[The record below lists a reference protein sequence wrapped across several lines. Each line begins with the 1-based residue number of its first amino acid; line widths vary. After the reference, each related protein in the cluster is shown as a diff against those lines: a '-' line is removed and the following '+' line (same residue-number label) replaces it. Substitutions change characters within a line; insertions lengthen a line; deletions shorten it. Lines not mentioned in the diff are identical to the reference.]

1 MIFGPAFVFNKKSC
15 GFQKPLEVN
24 WSFFQFDVLTSSKDF
39 QRPDKKYPKS
49 LRILGSNNICEDLSS
64 WGNQFCMPGNFEI
77 KASKLKVVKGNFLQ
91 NQERSAIL
99 PLYCLWPLTIKCTFI
114 RLYFLHDIVVIVR
127 RLKESFFR
135 VTQWEKKMTLH
146 FFPLH
151 KSDLLLLNQKS
162 ILSSIVHF
170 QLLCRTKRFWKLK
183 WVLC

>member
-1 MIFGPAFVFNKKSC
+1 
-15 GFQKPLEVN
+15 
-24 WSFFQFDVLTSSKDF
+24 
-39 QRPDKKYPKS
+39 
-49 LRILGSNNICEDLSS
+49 
-64 WGNQFCMPGNFEI
+64 MPGNFEI

-162 ILSSIVHF
+162 ILSSIHYAPEIFKRWREGVFSSKWHF
-170 QLLCRTKRFWKLK
+170 WWPNLFFLWNWFWKR
-183 WVLC
+183 

>member
-1 MIFGPAFVFNKKSC
+1 
-15 GFQKPLEVN
+15 
-24 WSFFQFDVLTSSKDF
+24 
-39 QRPDKKYPKS
+39 
-49 LRILGSNNICEDLSS
+49 
-64 WGNQFCMPGNFEI
+64 MPGNFEI

-91 NQERSAIL
+91 NQERRSAIL

-127 RLKESFFR
+127 RLEESFFR

-170 QLLCRTKRFWKLK
+170 QLLSGTKRFWKLK
-183 WVLC
+183 WVLCFIRISSSLCCNEFK

>member
-1 MIFGPAFVFNKKSC
+1 MKKFSSGRFLEFFGPAFVFDKKSC
-15 GFQKPLEVN
+15 GFRKPLEVN

-39 QRPDKKYPKS
+39 QRPDKKYPIKL

-146 FFPLH
+146 FFLYTNPIYFYST
-151 KSDLLLLNQKS
+151 KSL
-162 ILSSIVHF
+162 F
-170 QLLCRTKRFWKLK
+170 
-183 WVLC
+183 

>member
-1 MIFGPAFVFNKKSC
+1 
-15 GFQKPLEVN
+15 
-24 WSFFQFDVLTSSKDF
+24 
-39 QRPDKKYPKS
+39 
-49 LRILGSNNICEDLSS
+49 
-64 WGNQFCMPGNFEI
+64 MPGNFEI

-170 QLLCRTKRFWKLK
+170 QLLFGTKRFWKPK
-183 WVLC
+183 WVLCLIRTLSGICCNEFK

>member
-1 MIFGPAFVFNKKSC
+1 MWR
-15 GFQKPLEVN
+15 L
-24 WSFFQFDVLTSSKDF
+24 
-39 QRPDKKYPKS
+39 
-49 LRILGSNNICEDLSS
+49 LSS

-91 NQERSAIL
+91 NQERRSAIL

-170 QLLCRTKRFWKLK
+170 QLLFGTKRFWKLK
-183 WVLC
+183 WVLCLIRTLSSICCNEFK